1 METGN
6 VFYSQVLEVTIPK
19 MEAAVNAEIAD
30 LIKTR
35 LCVIVETAN
44 GERLVMGLLN
54 GVDVTGGTITV
65 GAAAADMHGYTLTFT
80 AEEKAPAPVLSAVT
94 NITYTSET

>member
-1 METGN
+1 
-6 VFYSQVLEVTIPK
+6 
-19 MEAAVNAEIAD
+19 
-30 LIKTR
+30 
-35 LCVIVETAN
+35 
-44 GERLVMGLLN
+44 MGLLN